1 MKSQL
6 VEFTRDAL
14 AKGANRTDI
23 ADALRGAGWSDAD
36 VRAALSAFSETT
48 FPVPVPRP
56 APSLSARETFVY
68 LVVFTAFYA
77 SVWSL
82 ISVIFDFIELWFPDP
97 LVSLSR
103 IGSFL
108 TDSIRFYTSWLIIAF
123 PLFLLTFLATR
134 RAIASDPSKRNSGPR
149 KWLTYLTLFLAVCSI
164 AGSLVGLIYNVL
176 GGELTI
182 RFALKALTVLLIAG
196 GTLGYFL
203 SDIRKEENP

>member
-23 ADALRGAGWSDAD
+23 ANALRGAGWSDAD
-36 VRAALSAFSETT
+36 VRAALSAFSEAE

-56 APSLSARETFVY
+56 TPSLSARETFIY

-82 ISVIFDFIELWFPDP
+82 VSVIFGFIGLWFPDP
-97 LVSLSR
+97 LMARMGEVL
-103 IGSFL
+103 IN
-108 TDSIRFYTSWLIIAF
+108 SIRFYTSWLIIAF

-134 RAIASDPSKRNSGPR
+134 RAIARDLSKRNSGPR